1 MHNAVPKQPSSSPYV
16 TSVGGT
22 TITGTAG
29 ETGVSFSSGG
39 FSNYFGQPSYQAA
52 AVQKWYVSL
61 SRSLALPLT
70 PRYSR
75 SSNRQVEP
83 EQPTAVAV
91 LQHVR
96 CVAAPVYIGIPCSIA
111 VCACV

>member
-1 MHNAVPKQPSSSPYV
+1 MHNAVPKKPSSSPYV

-52 AVQKWYVSL
+52 AVQKWYVS
-61 SRSLALPLT
+61 RSPADATLLT
-70 PRYSR
+70 LI
-75 SSNRQVEP
+75 EP
-83 EQPTAVAV
+83 T
-91 LQHVR
+91 
-96 CVAAPVYIGIPCSIA
+96 G
-111 VCACV
+111 